1 MRPNPQDALDRWL
14 AAERGDHAEEADAA
28 LFELFE
34 ALPLAA
40 PPAGFA
46 DRVLAR
52 AGIAAV
58 PAAAPVRWR
67 LFASRPAWLL
77 LGLCV
82 AAVAFGLLW
91 LPPVVE
97 LMARLWSFGD
107 LVQAGVSAFNS
118 LMQRLASAFRFGE
131 SLFSIGR
138 AVSQPLTDPWL
149 MAVLMGCLAVSS
161 LAFRFLRDQVSG
173 ERNMT
178 YVDPI

>member
-52 AGIAAV
+52 AGIAAA
-58 PAAAPVRWR
+58 PAAAPVRWS
-67 LFASRPAWLL
+67 LFASRPAQLL
-77 LGLCV
+77 LALCV
-82 AAVAFGLLW
+82 VAVAFGLLW
-91 LPPVVE
+91 LPPLFE

-107 LVQAGVSAFNS
+107 LVQVGVSAFNS
-118 LMQRLASAFRFGE
+118 LAQALASVFRYGE

-138 AVSQPLTDPWL
+138 AIANPLTQPET
-149 MAVLMGCLAVSS
+149 MAILMGCLAVSS